1 MIPKW
6 IVLHHSLS
14 LDSNSLLNWDSIRR
28 WHVDHNG
35 WRDIGYHFG
44 IELFNNE
51 YEILVG
57 RMPNETGAH
66 CTHSGMNR
74 KSIGICVV
82 GDFDSLR
89 PSDELLNR
97 LRKFTLGL
105 MTVLDIPPEQVIGHR
120 DAGLMDGFDWR
131 KGEYKSCP
139 GKKFPLDEFKLSLI

>member
-28 WHVDHNG
+28 WHVNHNG

-44 IELFNNE
+44 IERFSNE

-82 GDFDSLR
+82 GDFDASF
-89 PSDELLNR
+89 PSDELLNK
-97 LRKFTLGL
+97 LRKFILGL

>member
-1 MIPKW
+1 
-6 IVLHHSLS
+6 
-14 LDSNSLLNWDSIRR
+14 
-28 WHVDHNG
+28 
-35 WRDIGYHFG
+35 
-44 IELFNNE
+44 
-51 YEILVG
+51 
-57 RMPNETGAH
+57 
-66 CTHSGMNR
+66 MNR